1 MVQRISGFASGMD
14 IDQLVS
20 NIMTAKRVP
29 LDKLKQKQQTLQW
42 QRENFRDINLKLV
55 EYRKKAFDNS
65 LSGSFQT
72 QKSTVTGDTSA
83 VTAKAGSQATSG
95 TISIE
100 VTELAKTASVSSATP
115 LLDSSA
121 TPKPYSAATKL
132 TDAGIT
138 GTKITINGSDIAIEA
153 DETIS
158 SLVTKINQNKG
169 ANASAYYDEV
179 TGKFSITSK
188 TAGKIN
194 GDGKIAISGDGN
206 FISKFN
212 LTNVTLGD
220 DAQLKINGIATTR
233 PTNSF
238 NINGVDIT
246 INAKTTAPSI
256 VSTAVDTDQVLD
268 KIKSF
273 ITDYNDMLSTLNTKV
288 KEKHD
293 RNFVPLTDDQKKAM
307 KDDEV
312 EKWEEKAKTGL
323 LYNDSILNDAISKLR
338 SNISSVVTVNGEKA
352 ILDQIGITTGQWFEG
367 GKLVLKDE
375 AKLREAIEKEPDKVA
390 ALFTS
395 KNKGM
400 YDDLKKTLD
409 SLTERAGTSFVA
421 TSKDAVL
428 KEEST
433 IGRQLK
439 RLSNDILNQ
448 ARLLND
454 METRYYKQF
463 TAMETAMNKF
473 QSQSS
478 SLSSFG

>member
-14 IDQLVS
+14 IDTLVS
-20 NIMTAKRVP
+20 NIMTAKRAP

-55 EYRKKAFDNS
+55 EFRKKTFDNS
-65 LSGSFQT
+65 LASSFQA
-72 QKSTVTGDTSA
+72 QKSTVTGDTNA
-83 VTAKAGSQATSG
+83 VTAKASSQATSG
-95 TISIE
+95 SISIE
-100 VTELAKTASVSSATP
+100 VTELAKTASVSSTTA
-115 LLDSSA
+115 LVDGSN
-121 TPKPYSAATKL
+121 KPYTASTKL
-132 TDAGIT
+132 TDAGIS
-138 GTKITINGSDIAIEA
+138 GTTQITINGSAITITA

-158 SLVTKINQNKG
+158 SLVTKINQDKG
-169 ANASAYYDEV
+169 ASASAYYDEV
-179 TGKFSITSK
+179 TGKLSITSK
-188 TAGKIN
+188 TSGKIN
-194 GDGKIAISGDGN
+194 GNGKIAVNGDGN
-206 FISKFN
+206 FTSKFN
-212 LTNVTLGD
+212 FADVTVGD

-233 PTNSF
+233 SSNSF
-238 NINGVDIT
+238 NVNGIDIT
-246 INAKTTAPSI
+246 LNAKTTSPSVI
-256 VSTAVDTDQVLD
+256 TTSVDTDQVIE

-273 ITDYNDMLSTLNTKV
+273 ISDYNDLLSTLNTKV

-293 RNFVPLTDDQKKAM
+293 RNFTPLTEDQKKAM

-338 SNISSVVTVNGEKA
+338 SNISSVVMVNGEKA

-367 GKLVLKDE
+367 GKLILKDE
-375 AKLREAIEKEPDKVA
+375 SKLREAIEQEPDKVA
-390 ALFTS
+390 ALITS

-400 YDDLKKTLD
+400 YDDLKITLD

-421 TSKDAVL
+421 TSKDALL

-448 ARLLND
+448 TRLLND

-463 TAMETAMNKF
+463 TAMETTMNKF

-478 SLSSFG
+478 SFSNFG

>member
-14 IDQLVS
+14 IDQIVS

-55 EYRKKAFDNS
+55 EFRKKTFDNS
-65 LSGSFQT
+65 LAGSFQA
-72 QKSTVTGDTSA
+72 QKSTVTGDTNA
-83 VTAKAGSQATSG
+83 VTAKASSQATSG
-95 TISIE
+95 SVSIE
-100 VTELAKTASVSSATP
+100 VTELAKTASVSSTTA
-115 LLDSSA
+115 LVDGSN
-121 TPKPYSAATKL
+121 KPFTASTTL
-132 TDAGIT
+132 TAAGIS
-138 GTKITINGSDIAIEA
+138 GTKITINGSEIKFDT
-153 DETIS
+153 DETIG
-158 SLVTKINQNKG
+158 SLVTKINQNKA

-179 TGKFSITSK
+179 TGKLSITSK
-188 TAGKIN
+188 VSGKIN
-194 GDGKIAISGDGN
+194 GDGKIALGGDGN
-206 FISKFN
+206 FSAKFD
-212 LTNVTLGD
+212 LTNVTVGD
-220 DAQLKINGIATTR
+220 DAKLKINGIETTR

-238 NINGVDIT
+238 NVNGIDIT
-246 INAKTTAPSI
+246 LNAKTTSPSVI
-256 VSTAVDTDQVLD
+256 TTSVDTDQVIE

-273 ITDYNDMLSTLNTKV
+273 ISDYNDLLSTLNTKV

-293 RNFVPLTDDQKKAM
+293 RNFTPLTDDQKKAM

-338 SNISSVVTVNGEKA
+338 SNISSVVMVNGEKA

-367 GKLVLKDE
+367 GKLILKDE
-375 AKLREAIEKEPDKVA
+375 SKLREAIEKEPDKVA
-390 ALFTS
+390 ALITS

-439 RLSNDILNQ
+439 RLNNDILNQ
-448 ARLLND
+448 TRLLND

-478 SLSSFG
+478 SFSSFG